1 MRMNSWNFSVPPRA
15 CAIDAWY
22 DAISALFS
30 SAVCASFT
38 VAVIFCAV
46 NNSFIFSA
54 GTLNFASLKLIEE
67 TGYIPDMLYPLM
79 EENYLRTDGETVRRH
94 VFWTLYDNKQEIKC
108 NEGQEMKFL
117 KLEELKGKK
126 INPGQERLCYLAVEQ
141 ARNNGLIII

>member
-1 MRMNSWNFSVPPRA
+1 MIIHGAGVVVVNKNGEVLMQHRDNNPEIFWPDYWGYPAGSVE
-15 CAIDAWY
+15 
-22 DAISALFS
+22 
-30 SAVCASFT
+30 
-38 VAVIFCAV
+38 
-46 NNSFIFSA
+46 NNEDFELA
-54 GTLNFASLKLIEE
+54 AKRELIEE

-79 EENYLRTDGETVRRH
+79 EEDYLRTDGETVRRH

-141 ARNNGLIII
+141 ARNNGLITI